1 MKIKTTKGFMW
12 WMGFYS
18 GTMLILAIY
27 IFVNNFSFYSKLL
40 VSAFLFFQLLFSASV
55 YKKRVGGVKA

>member
-1 MKIKTTKGFMW
+1 
-12 WMGFYS
+12 MGFYS